1 MMQVV
6 VCFKIL
12 PNLDRVLDEDWESF
26 SQSPDLGYAGLDFN
40 CFDRSALEIGLK
52 IKEQAAVQGVET
64 SCTALTVCE
73 SVPETLLSGLYA
85 VGYDRVVCL
94 PRKQREFRP
103 LDTADL
109 LAGAIRELGADLVI
123 TGGTASMAETGMV
136 PYLLAQKLD
145 FPILTEVEGAG
156 WQENLLCAQCRQ
168 SQGLVEKK
176 ITLPALCA
184 VGNSPEVLRCATL
197 RAQMKCRG
205 KKPELLKGPEEAAV
219 LTPQL
224 ERPSTRRTCTMLD
237 AKSED
242 GVQTILTTLRAAV
255 QEDGGER
262 NGQTEQ
268 EPWKDLLERMALRVY
283 PEDENGQGYEVL
295 AETCR
300 KDVPALVLLPDDR
313 RGRILAAKWAE
324 NSTYSCFFGGEI
336 VDLTKQEVTVRKR
349 ACAANLLWTEKL
361 SLPAVLTLPEA
372 LLDSWT
378 LKGLSLPARVEKPEW
393 LKEEKLLIPAERGT
407 LQSSELVIACGSGMG
422 SKGACDR
429 ARELAEKLGAGF
441 GLTRPAALNLWGKPT
456 EIIGQSGSILAP
468 KCVLVLGAAG
478 AGAFAVGI
486 EKAGKIIAVNT
497 DPDALIFKNA
507 DLGLQ
512 MDAKVLVEKLMEL
525 LDIEGEKA

>member
-1 MMQVV
+1 MMQIV

-12 PNLDRVLDEDWESF
+12 PNLDRVLDEDWEIF
-26 SQSPDLGYAGLDFN
+26 SQSPNLGYAGLDFN

-52 IKEQAAVQGVET
+52 IKEQAAVQGAET

-73 SVPETLLSGLYA
+73 SIPETLLSGLYA
-85 VGYDRVVCL
+85 AGFDRVVCL

-103 LDTADL
+103 RETASL

-136 PYLLAQKLD
+136 PYFLAQTLNL
-145 FPILTEVEGAG
+145 PILTEVEAAG
-156 WQENLLCAQCRQ
+156 WQEDLLYAQCRRAD
-168 SQGLVEKK
+168 GLVEKK
-176 ITLPALCA
+176 ISLPALCA

-205 KKPELLKGPEEAAV
+205 RKPELLSGPEEV
-219 LTPQL
+219 MVPQPHL
-224 ERPSTRRTCTMLD
+224 ERPFTGRTCTMLD

-242 GVQTILTTLRAAV
+242 GVDPILAALKSAV
-255 QEDGGER
+255 REDSGER
-262 NGQTEQ
+262 DGTMEQ
-268 EPWKDLLERMALRVY
+268 EPWRDLLERMALRVY
-283 PEDENGQGYEVL
+283 PNDENGQGYEAL

-313 RGRILAAKWAE
+313 RGRILAAQWAE
-324 NSTYSCFFGGEI
+324 NSAYSCFFGGEI
-336 VDLTKQEVTVRKR
+336 VDLTEKEVILRKR
-349 ACAANLLWTEKL
+349 ACAANLLWTERL
-361 SLPAVLTLPEA
+361 SLPAVLTLPES
-372 LLDSWT
+372 LLDRWDLT
-378 LKGLSLPARVEKPEW
+378 ELSLPPAAEKPGW
-393 LKEEKLLIPAERGT
+393 LKAETMLVPAERGT
-407 LQSSELVIACGSGMG
+407 LQSADLVIACGSGMG
-422 SKGACDR
+422 SKAACDR

-456 EIIGQSGSILAP
+456 EIIGQSGSLLAP

-486 EKAGKIIAVNT
+486 EKAKKIIAVNT

-512 MDAKVLVEKLMEL
+512 TDARALVEKLMEL
-525 LDIEGEKA
+525 LDTEGENT